1 MNLLIVGT
9 GTMGAGIAQ
18 VAAAAGDHVF
28 LFDRNP
34 EATANAVHR
43 IDDTLSRAVSKG
55 RISADDRTATLG
67 RIFPVESVQSAPVP
81 DIVIEAIK
89 EDLEVKKVVFAQIES
104 LVPAGTVL
112 CTNTSMLSITT
123 IAEALEFPNRF
134 CGMHFFNP
142 VPKMPLV
149 EIIAG
154 KLTDDKTIQAV
165 EEAADCWG
173 KTAVRAPDSPG
184 FIVNRIFDAIKREA
198 LDLSNEGVDP
208 TEVDQAVR
216 LGLNFPMGPFELMDL
231 IGLDTTLDV
240 LRNQA
245 CAMGRPADFDN
256 ALTKLVTAGKLGRK
270 SGSGFYQYPP
280 KSPHRMT
287 HD

>member
-18 VAAAAGDHVF
+18 VAAAVGDHVF
-28 LFDRNP
+28 LFDRNL
-34 EATANAVHR
+34 EATAIAVHR
-43 IDDTLSRAVSKG
+43 IDDTLSRAVTKG
-55 RISADDRTATLG
+55 RISADDRMATLA
-67 RIFPVESVQSAPVP
+67 RIAPVESVQSAPAP

-89 EDLEVKKVVFAQIES
+89 EDLEIKKAVFAEIER
-104 LVPAGTVL
+104 LVPVGTVL
-112 CTNTSMLSITT
+112 CTNTSMLSVTT
-123 IAEALEFPNRF
+123 IAESLKFPNRF

-142 VPKMPLV
+142 VPRMPLV

-154 KLTDDKTIQAV
+154 KLTDGKTIQAA
-165 EEAADCWG
+165 EEAAARWG

-208 TEVDQAVR
+208 ADVDQAVR
-216 LGLNFPMGPFELMDL
+216 LGLNFPMGPFEVMDL

-256 ALTKLVTAGKLGRK
+256 ALTKLVAIGRLGRK
-270 SGSGFYQYPP
+270 SGSGFYQYPRKP
-280 KSPHRMT
+280 SN
-287 HD
+287 DS